1 MKFAEVIKISQAF
14 EEWQEK
20 HHATPRSLAILT
32 FLNVKGWL
40 NEDKVRKDLKCTES
54 EEVK

>member
-1 MKFAEVIKISQAF
+1 VKYSETVKMLQSF

>member
-1 MKFAEVIKISQAF
+1 MKYSETVKMLQSF